1 MDFCPN
7 CGAML
12 FPKKDEDGNSSLE
25 CRCGYTKELSKDKE
39 KEYSIKKEVK
49 SAETVIDKGE
59 DIDIRPKT
67 NEECPKC
74 GHNEAYWE
82 LRQTRSADEA
92 ETRFFQCVECG
103 HKWRDY
109 D

>member
-7 CGAML
+7 CGKML
-12 FPKKDEDGNSSLE
+12 LPKKDDEGNSFLE
-25 CRCGYTKELSKDKE
+25 CSCGYSNKLSADKE
-39 KEYSIKKEVK
+39 KEYSITKKVETK
-49 SAETVIDKGE
+49 STVIDKGE
-59 DIDIRPKT
+59 DIDVRPTT

-74 GHNEAYWE
+74 GHTVAYWE

-103 HKWRDY
+103 HKWRGY

>member
-1 MDFCPN
+1 MDFCPD
-7 CGAML
+7 CGKML
-12 FPKKDEDGNSSLE
+12 LPKKDEDGNSYFE
-25 CRCGYTKELSKDKE
+25 CSCGYTDKLSDEDKKKYSVKKDVE
-39 KEYSIKKEVK
+39 TED
-49 SAETVIDKGE
+49 TVIDKGE

-67 NEECPKC
+67 NAECPKC